1 MLSRI
6 YVLAICTAFIAASA
20 LRAQDAMERIVAIV
34 GEEII
39 LKSDVDGQ
47 MEILAQRTPGLDKN
61 DAKSRQFVLDQL
73 INERLVLVAAQED
86 TNVVVSDEEITQ
98 RMEQQIAMM
107 VQQFGS
113 EQRIEQMYGMSMDR
127 VRREF
132 RDEIRKQLLA
142 QKKRAMRFGDVKANR
157 NDVERFFAEY
167 KDSLPVIPERV
178 ELYHIV
184 RHVTPGTDQRQ
195 EALDLAQRLR
205 DSLVNH
211 HADFADLASRYSSDP
226 GSAAR
231 GGDLGSVD
239 RGKFVPAFEAAA
251 FALEVNQIS
260 EPVESPF
267 GFHIIQ
273 LLGKTAN
280 SIHTRHIL
288 IKVGSSQADQEMAR
302 AFLSKLR
309 DSALAG
315 ADFEELA
322 RKYSDERETQG
333 FGGSMGELEVQRLP
347 PDLKKAVTDLNDG
360 GITEPLPY
368 VTDPTKP
375 GYHIMYRKRLIRAH
389 KPTMEYDYKA
399 LEQMAT
405 FAKKNKLEQAWI
417 EELRKTKYWE
427 VRQ

>member
-1 MLSRI
+1 MARFLFITSLI
-6 YVLAICTAFIAASA
+6 LFSAAVLTA
-20 LRAQDAMERIVAIV
+20 QEAMERIVAVV

-47 MEILAQRTPGLDKN
+47 VEMLAQRSPGINKADP
-61 DAKSRQFVLDQL
+61 ATRQFILDQL

-86 TNVVVSDEEITQ
+86 TTITVTDEEVSQ

-113 EQRIEQMYGMSMDR
+113 EARIEQLYGMSMDR

-142 QKKRAMRFGDVKANR
+142 QKMRNQKFGDVKATR
-157 NDVERFFAEY
+157 SDVERFYAEF

-178 ELYHIV
+178 DLYHIV
-184 RHVTPGTDQRQ
+184 RHVKASESQRE
-195 EALDLAQRLR
+195 EALELANRLR
-205 DSLVNH
+205 DSLINH
-211 HADFADLASRYSSDP
+211 GANFADLATRYSADP

-231 GGDLGSVD
+231 GGELGSVG

-251 FALEVNQIS
+251 FALEPNQIS

-273 LLGKTAN
+273 LISKTAS
-280 SIHTRHIL
+280 SITTRHIL
-288 IKVGSSQADQEMAR
+288 IKVGSSEKDQAAAR
-302 AFLSKLR
+302 EDLEKLR
-309 DSALAG
+309 SRALAG
-315 ADFEELA
+315 EDFEALA
-322 RKYSDERETQG
+322 REYSDERETQG

-347 PDLKKAVTDLNDG
+347 PDLKKSVVDLADG
-360 GITEPLPY
+360 GISEPLPY

-375 GYHIMYRKRLIRAH
+375 GYHIIYRKRLIREH
-389 KPTMEYDYKA
+389 KPTMEFDYKTI
-399 LEQMAT
+399 EQMAT
-405 FAKKNKLEQAWI
+405 FTKKNRLEQGWI
-417 EELRKTKYWE
+417 EELRRTKFWE
-427 VRQ
+427 VRP